1 MSAKKQTF
9 EQEIAR
15 LEEIVAA
22 LEKGDAPLA
31 DSLALFEEGTKLIA
45 ACSQE
50 LDAAE
55 QKVVKLMKGPDGA
68 PVELPVGRLPCCP
81 LQPAGRRKAH
91 PCRAGAGRLRYA
103 ERRCRRC

>member
-22 LEKGDAPLA
+22 LA

-68 PVELPVGRLPCCP
+68 PVELPFGEEE
-81 LQPAGRRKAH
+81 QG
-91 PCRAGAGRLRYA
+91 
-103 ERRCRRC
+103 